1 MDLSQPDSTEPA
13 ECVSCH
19 IYEDGGGRWRWEGVD
34 RIAAV
39 VEHSRGAFD
48 TRAECLSDALKHGQP
63 LPTSALMF

>member
-1 MDLSQPDSTEPA
+1 
-13 ECVSCH
+13 VSCN
-19 IYEDGGGRWRWEGVD
+19 IYEDGRGRWRWEGVD

-63 LPTSALMF
+63 LPTTALMF